1 MLLRVASSCS
11 LALGVFPTTFEHL
24 AQPSSSRSY
33 PRALLEEILSL
44 IGQARE
50 LESVSIRNENSR
62 HHSSRHDRLTLYVFN
77 LLKRVRG
84 MSTKLARLII
94 YVWKLSLCWLSLLHR
109 TSVIRHVFHRQ
120 SIHELLIGSFSNV
133 DFCTLGIR
141 FALRSGSNTRQS
153 LRSHRLHESY
163 WKLSRSFYFLVLNL
177 SLNNLRNSLGNPRTK
192 SFNHELR
199 RRFR

>member
-11 LALGVFPTTFEHL
+11 LALGVFPTAFEHL

-33 PRALLEEILSL
+33 PRALLEEISTL

-94 YVWKLSLCWLSLLHR
+94 Y
-109 TSVIRHVFHRQ
+109 
-120 SIHELLIGSFSNV
+120 
-133 DFCTLGIR
+133 
-141 FALRSGSNTRQS
+141 A
-153 LRSHRLHESY
+153 
-163 WKLSRSFYFLVLNL
+163 
-177 SLNNLRNSLGNPRTK
+177 
-192 SFNHELR
+192 
-199 RRFR
+199 